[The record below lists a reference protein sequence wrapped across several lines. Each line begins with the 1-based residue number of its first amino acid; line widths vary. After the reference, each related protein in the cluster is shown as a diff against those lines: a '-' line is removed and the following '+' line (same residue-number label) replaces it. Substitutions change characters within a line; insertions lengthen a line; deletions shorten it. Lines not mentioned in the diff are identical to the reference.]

1 MKKYFFIFLGF
12 SLVVCY
18 IMCSGTQPAIAAEK
32 GKYGGILKINHAK
45 EASSIGFPL
54 NIRHWNHEYTDFC
67 AQFLLLPDPD
77 NIGQRKAWLAT
88 GWELAPDKSHY
99 IFHLR
104 KGVKFHDGTDFN
116 AQAAKWN
123 LDFWVKA
130 KRPTIDKV
138 TSVEVV
144 DNYTIKCNLSGWDS
158 VLENDFSR
166 QTYMISPTA
175 YEKHGEK
182 WANTHPVGTGPF
194 KLIEFKRKSYLKFDK
209 FKDYWEKKDGDDL
222 PYLDGLFVAQIPDPM
237 TAIAA
242 LKAREVDALM
252 GVDTV
257 TASELL
263 ATGDYVADWIPGLT
277 IVIVMNSMNP
287 ESIWSDKRMRA
298 ALEYAVDK
306 EKISKSLG
314 YGFVHPMYEI
324 VKHCP
329 GNPKK
334 TVRKYDPEKAKKLMK
349 EAGYPE
355 GVKVTLTHAAEEIKD
370 FYVALQEDLARAGI
384 KIELNPV
391 RGAALFQM
399 SFEPAPGSDL
409 RIENQRGGP
418 SNPLGGVKETL
429 SSNSV
434 YFPGLKRPKG
444 FDALVQKAL
453 SETDWDKAVSL
464 LEQMEELAYGDV
476 MFVPLWNGPIIHIKS
491 KNLKDA
497 YFMWV
502 GGPVPHM
509 EYAWIK
515 KD

>member
-1 MKKYFFIFLGF
+1 MKKCFLISLGI
-12 SLVVCY
+12 SLVVGFV
-18 IMCSGTQPAIAAEK
+18 IFSGTQPAIAAEK

-67 AQFLLLPDPD
+67 AQFLLKPDPV
-77 NIGQRKAWLAT
+77 NIGQREAWLAT
-88 GWELAPDKSHY
+88 SWALAPDKSSY
-99 IFHLR
+99 TFHLR

-130 KRPTIDKV
+130 KRPTLDTV

-144 DNYTIKCNLSGWDS
+144 DNYTIKCNLSKWDS
-158 VLENDFSR
+158 VLENDFAR

-175 YEKHGEK
+175 YEKHDEK

-194 KLIEFKRKSYLKFDK
+194 KLTKFKRKSYLTFDK
-209 FKDYWEKKDGDDL
+209 FKDYWEKKDGDAL

-263 ATGDYVADWIPGLT
+263 ATGDYVADWIPGLSV
-277 IVIVMNSMNP
+277 VIVMNSTNP
-287 ESIWSDKRMRA
+287 DSVWSDKRMRA

-314 YGFVHPMYEI
+314 YGFVQPVNEI
-324 VKHCP
+324 VKNCP

-334 TVRKYDPEKAKKLMK
+334 TVRKYNPEKAKQLIK
-349 EAGYPE
+349 EAGYPN
-355 GVKVTLTHAAEEIKD
+355 GVKVKLTHAAEEIKD
-370 FYVALQEDLARAGI
+370 FYVALQENLAGVGI
-384 KIELNPV
+384 QIELNPV

-399 SFEPAPGSDL
+399 SFEPAPGSEL

-418 SNPLGGVKETL
+418 SNPLSGARNEL

-434 YFPGLKRPKG
+434 YLRGLKRPAG
-444 FDALVQKAL
+444 FDDLLQKAL
-453 SETDWDKAVSL
+453 IETDWDKIVSYM
-464 LEQMEELAYGDV
+464 ERMEELAYGDV
-476 MFVPLWNGPIIHIKS
+476 MFVPLWNGPIIHIKR
-491 KNLKDA
+491 KNLRDA

-502 GGPVPHM
+502 GSPVPHM
-509 EYAWIK
+509 EYAWIE